1 VTPIPAEAH
10 NLLLELLRDIEQTS
24 LLWQLGVIAAS
35 LGLAWWAS
43 RLARQ
48 RLEPGA
54 VAGGVAR
61 LIFPITALGGVL
73 LGKALLQHSLHTS
86 LLNLAV
92 PLLVSLALIRISFYV
107 LRHIFAPGGW
117 LQASERFIAWLVWIV
132 LALHIT
138 GFLPEL
144 LHLLDELGFNLGR
157 QRISLLLLIQG
168 MLSIVVT
175 LMLALW
181 LGSLLEARIMRAEGL
196 DPNMRVLAT
205 KFVRAGLLVLGVLIA
220 LPAVGIDVTV
230 LSVFGG
236 ALGVGLGF
244 GLQKIASNYVS
255 GFIILL
261 DKSIHLGDIVT
272 ADNRHGMVTSLTARY
287 MVLKELDGTEAIIP
301 NEILITSSVV
311 NHSYSDRKIRVAV
324 PVQVSYASP
333 LETAMRIML
342 QAGESHPRVIA
353 DPEPKVLLKEFA
365 DNGINLELAVWIADP
380 EEGMSS
386 LRSDINLQIWHQ
398 FQQQGIEI
406 PFPQRDI
413 RLVDQP
419 AQT

>member
-1 VTPIPAEAH
+1 
-10 NLLLELLRDIEQTS
+10 
-24 LLWQLGVIAAS
+24 
-35 LGLAWWAS
+35 
-43 RLARQ
+43 
-48 RLEPGA
+48 
-54 VAGGVAR
+54 
-61 LIFPITALGGVL
+61 VL
-73 LGKALLQHSLHTS
+73 LGKAMLQHTLHPS

-92 PLLVSLALIRISFYV
+92 PLLVSLALIRVSFYV
-107 LRHIFAPGGW
+107 LRHIFTPGGR

-138 GFLPEL
+138 GVLPEL
-144 LHLLDELGFNLGR
+144 LHLLDDLGFSLGR
-157 QRISLLLLIQG
+157 QRISLLLLIEG

-175 LMLALW
+175 LVLVLW
-181 LGSLLEARIMRAEGL
+181 LGSLLEVRIMNAQGL
-196 DPNMRVLAT
+196 DLNLRVLAT
-205 KFVRAGLLVLGVLIA
+205 KFLRAGLLVVAVLIA

-261 DKSIHLGDIVT
+261 DKSIHLGDIITV
-272 ADNRHGMVTSLTARY
+272 DNRYGTVTSLTARY
-287 MVLKELDGTEAIIP
+287 TVLKGLDGTEAIIP
-301 NEILITSSVV
+301 NETLITSSVV
-311 NHSYSDRKIRVAV
+311 NHSYSDRKIRVGV

-342 QAGESHPRVIA
+342 EAGVAHPRVIT
-353 DPEPKVLLKEFA
+353 DPPPKVLLKEFA
-365 DNGINLELAVWIADP
+365 DNGINLELAVWITDP

-398 FQQQGIEI
+398 FQQEGVEI
-406 PFPQRDI
+406 PFPRRDI

>member
-1 VTPIPAEAH
+1 MPVSAEAR
-10 NLLLELLRDIEQTS
+10 NLLLELLTDFEQTS

-35 LGLAWWAS
+35 MGLAWWANRAIAR
-43 RLARQ
+43 RLD
-48 RLEPGA
+48 PGT

-61 LIFPITALGGVL
+61 LVFPLTALAVVL
-73 LGKALLQHSLHTS
+73 LGTVLLQHSFRVN

-92 PLLVSLALIRISFYV
+92 PLLLSLALIRISGYILRYV
-107 LRHIFAPGGW
+107 FAPNGW
-117 LQASERFIAWLVWIV
+117 LQTSERLVTWV
-132 LALHIT
+132 VLVGLALHIT
-138 GFLPEL
+138 GFLPEI

-157 QRISLLLLIQG
+157 QRISLLLVIQG
-168 MLSIVVT
+168 LLSIAVT
-175 LMLALW
+175 LLLALW

-196 DPNMRVLAT
+196 DANMRVLAT
-205 KFVRAGLLVLGVLIA
+205 KFVRAGLLVVGVLIA

-261 DKSIHLGDIVT
+261 DKSIHLGDIIT
-272 ADNRHGMVTSLTARY
+272 ADNRYGEVTSLTARY
-287 MVLKELDGTEAIIP
+287 TVLKGLDGTEAIIP
-301 NEILITSSVV
+301 NETLITSSVL
-311 NHSYSDRKIRVAV
+311 NHSYSDRKIRVKI
-324 PVQVSYASP
+324 PLQVSYASP

-342 QAGESHPRVIA
+342 EAGREHPRVIA
-353 DPEPKVLLKEFA
+353 DPPPQVQLKEFG
-365 DNGINLELAVWIADP
+365 DNGIGLELVVWIADP
-380 EEGMSS
+380 EEGMST
-386 LRSDINLQIWHQ
+386 LRSDINLRIWHE

-406 PFPQRDI
+406 PYPQRDI
-413 RLVDQP
+413 RIIGQP

>member
-1 VTPIPAEAH
+1 MPVTAEAR
-10 NLLLELLRDIEQTS
+10 NLLLELLTDLEQTS
-24 LLWQLGVIAAS
+24 LLWQLGVIVAS
-35 LGLAWWAS
+35 MGLAWWANRAITR
-43 RLARQ
+43 RLA
-48 RLEPGA
+48 PGA

-61 LIFPITALGGVL
+61 LVFPLTALAVVLVGRVL
-73 LGKALLQHSLHTS
+73 LRHNFSVN

-92 PLLVSLALIRISFYV
+92 PLLLSLALIRVSGYI
-107 LRHIFAPGGW
+107 LRHIFAPSSW
-117 LQASERFIAWLVWIV
+117 LHTSERVITWVVWGG

-138 GFLPEL
+138 GFLPEI
-144 LHLLDELGFNLGR
+144 LHLLDELGFSLGR
-157 QRISLLLLIQG
+157 QRISLLLVIQG
-168 MLSIVVT
+168 LLSIAVT
-175 LMLALW
+175 LLLALW
-181 LGSLLEARIMRAEGL
+181 LGSLLEARIMGAEAL
-196 DPNMRVLAT
+196 DTNMRVLAT
-205 KFVRAGLLVLGVLIA
+205 KFVRAALLVLGVLVA

-261 DKSIHLGDIVT
+261 DKSIHLGDIIT
-272 ADNRHGMVTSLTARY
+272 ADNRYGTVTKLTARY
-287 MVLKELDGTEAIIP
+287 TVLKGLDGTEAIIP

-311 NHSYSDRKIRVAV
+311 NHSYSDRKIRVGV

-342 QAGESHPRVIA
+342 EAGKGHPRVIA

-398 FQQQGIEI
+398 FQQEGIEI

-413 RLVDQP
+413 RLVGQP